1 MGKIITIGREF
12 GSGGRELGRKLA
24 EELGW
29 EYYDKEIITE
39 IAKKTSLSEKY
50 VQSVIENNPHDLF
63 PITVAHTFSYV
74 DVYSIQQ
81 KQAIYKEK
89 EEVLKEMATK
99 SNCVIVGRCS
109 EHILKEFNPFKIFVY
124 ADMDSKIKRCLERNT
139 DRNDLT
145 AKKVKKYIKSIDKKR
160 AKYHKFFTGKTWGEK
175 LNYDICVNTTNANI
189 SEIAKHLAGYV
200 KTL

>member
-12 GSGGRELGRKLA
+12 GSGGRELGRRLA

-39 IAKKTSLSEKY
+39 IAKKTSLSETY
-50 VQSVIENNPHDLF
+50 VKSVIENNPHDLY

-74 DVYSIQQ
+74 DVYSIYQ
-81 KQAIYKEK
+81 KQEIYKQQDA
-89 EEVLKEMATK
+89 VLKEMASK

-109 EHILKEFNPFKIFVY
+109 EFILKDFNPYKVFVY
-124 ADMDSKIKRCLERNT
+124 ADMDSKIKRCLERNSE
-139 DRNDLT
+139 NESLKP
-145 AKKVKKYIKSIDKKR
+145 KKVKKLIKAIDKRR
-160 AKYHKFFTGKTWGEK
+160 ARYHAFYTGQTWGDK
-175 LNYDICVNTTNANI
+175 LNYDILINTSNTDI
-189 SEIAKHLAGYV
+189 SVIAKHLADYV

>member
-139 DRNDLT
+139 GRNDLT
-145 AKKVKKYIKSIDKKR
+145 VKKVKKYIKSIDKKR
-160 AKYHKFFTGKTWGEK
+160 AKYHKFFTGKTWGAK

>member
-39 IAKKTSLSEKY
+39 IAKKTSLSETY
-50 VQSVIENNPHDLF
+50 VKSVIENNPHDLY

-74 DVYSIQQ
+74 DVYTIQQ
-81 KQAIYKEK
+81 KQEIYNQQDA
-89 EEVLKEMATK
+89 VLKEMASK

-109 EHILKEFNPFKIFVY
+109 EHILKEFNPYKIFVY
-124 ADMDSKIKRCLERNT
+124 ANMDCKIKRCLERNSE
-139 DRNDLT
+139 NENLT
-145 AKKVKKYIKSIDKKR
+145 PKKVKKLIKAIDKRR
-160 AKYHKFFTGKTWGEK
+160 AKYHQFYTGKVWGEK
-175 LNYDICVNTTNANI
+175 LNYDICINTSNTDI
-189 SEIAKHLAGYV
+189 GEIAKHLAAYV